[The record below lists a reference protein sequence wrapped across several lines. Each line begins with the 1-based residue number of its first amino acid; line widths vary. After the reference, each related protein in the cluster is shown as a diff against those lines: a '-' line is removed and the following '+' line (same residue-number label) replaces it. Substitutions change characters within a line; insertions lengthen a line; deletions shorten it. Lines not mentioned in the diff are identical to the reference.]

1 MRSVIHVCFSSHKKN
16 LSILVVTYLT
26 VDQNL
31 VPRYCI
37 YIYVYLYI
45 YDPTTATAYISLQ
58 LIDIISVNI

>member
-1 MRSVIHVCFSSHKKN
+1 MRSVIHVCLSSHKKN
-16 LSILVVTYLT
+16 LSIVVVTYLT

-37 YIYVYLYI
+37 PDYSY
-45 YDPTTATAYISLQ
+45 SLQ

>member
-1 MRSVIHVCFSSHKKN
+1 MRSVIHVCLSSHKKN
-16 LSILVVTYLT
+16 LSIVVVTYLT

-37 YIYVYLYI
+37 YIYIFIYI
-45 YDPTTATAYISLQ
+45 QPDYSYSLQ

>member
-16 LSILVVTYLT
+16 LSIVVVTYLT

-37 YIYVYLYI
+37 YIYLYI
-45 YDPTTATAYISLQ
+45 YNPTTATAYISLQ